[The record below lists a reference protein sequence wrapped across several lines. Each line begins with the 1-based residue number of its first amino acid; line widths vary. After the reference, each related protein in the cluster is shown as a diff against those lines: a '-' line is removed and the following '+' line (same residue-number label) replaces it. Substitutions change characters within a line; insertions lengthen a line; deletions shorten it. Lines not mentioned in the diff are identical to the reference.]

1 MNLILE
7 IGLKSLALLS
17 IAWLLWAAMRKA
29 SPALRHRVLALAFL
43 GLAGLPLLAVR
54 LPEIRVE
61 TPSPTVRYSPPKS
74 AFVAPNPALSATPMT
89 PAPYSRQSPE
99 PAEILPGLVVLVW
112 GVGVFLLLARLL
124 KHLFVAS
131 SLARGGTE
139 LALDPRLGLPP
150 HIRPVR
156 TSNVDIPVT
165 LGYVR
170 PTILLPEISST
181 WSEERLE
188 AVLLHEG
195 AHVRRADWLWLV
207 LSGVMSALYWPNPL
221 VHVLAAKMRSE
232 AELAADDAVLRGGVS
247 APAYATTLV
256 DLAEG
261 VRSKPMVAALP
272 FVDAGSLKAR
282 VVQILSATANRKP
295 LGRGLAVAILCLGAA
310 IVLPF
315 AALRLVAGPARVLGG
330 RLEVGHGHRLEIIAI
345 TEMNG
350 PEAKSWDMNGAL
362 LPRPFPVG
370 QTNRH
375 ELSSS
380 KTDAIERYVILR
392 TDDGE
397 GEIPTL
403 FATSG
408 DALPTV
414 GYVDQVDGTGQA
426 FRDAIGGRYF
436 VTRIVAPTGAAKAS
450 FQTDLPTD
458 DWKLTAYVNLKQGEA
473 VGLLN
478 PTLGLQV
485 AQMIP
490 ARGKGVEATFT
501 LPEKLA
507 DSEAMVRFLPD
518 NRDAAFFQR
527 FAGKATAYSSTP
539 IERLERVEILTR
551 LMRKVEFGDI
561 PLAPNPGAT
570 YTAHRFLPSGVID
583 ASGRLRDG
591 TPIAI
596 AGLAGNGS
604 SWGPD
609 GGAPIGGGLEELD
622 PRTLP
627 NVDGVPKRPVSLWL
641 ATGPKTDLEVPCI
654 YDGEGWPLFR
664 GYSTIYRAD
673 RTTRGFAS
681 YVDESVTARD
691 IVVPVATGEK
701 KTMVVFDRR
710 AAGTKWSFSERQGWN
725 GCLRVDYPIEKTAA
739 TQGMDLEIR
748 PVSASGAHVKL
759 KDANRISESAPG
771 WIEFD
776 LPRNE
781 AARVVAI
788 EFRAR
793 PYTWVKFDD
802 VALRPRS
809 R

>member
-1 MNLILE
+1 MNLLLE
-7 IGLKSLALLS
+7 IGLKSLGLLT

-54 LPEIRVE
+54 LPELRVE
-61 TPSPTVRYSPPKS
+61 TLSPTVRYSPPKS
-74 AFVAPNPALSATPMT
+74 AFVAPNPASSATPMT

-112 GVGVFLLLARLL
+112 GVGAFLLLARLL
-124 KHLFVAS
+124 KHLFVAN

-139 LALDPRLGLPP
+139 LALDPSLGLPP
-150 HIRPVR
+150 HIRLVR

-181 WSEERLE
+181 WPEERLR

-272 FVDAGSLKAR
+272 FVDTGSLKAR

-330 RLEVGHGHRLEIIAI
+330 RLEVGNGHRLEIIAI

-350 PEAKSWDMNGAL
+350 LVAKSWDINGAV

-380 KTDAIERYVILR
+380 NTGAIERYVILR

-414 GYVDQVDGTGQA
+414 AYVDQIDGTGQA

-436 VTRIVAPTGAAKAS
+436 VARIVAPRGAAKAS

-458 DWKLTAYVNLKQGEA
+458 DWKLIAYLNLKQGEV

-478 PTLGLQV
+478 PTLGMRV

-501 LPEKLA
+501 LPKKLA

-518 NRDAAFFQR
+518 NRDLAYFQR
-527 FAGKATAYSSTP
+527 FTGKATAYSSTP
-539 IERLERVEILTR
+539 IERLQRVEILTR
-551 LMRKVEFGDI
+551 PMRKVEFGEI

-583 ASGRLRDG
+583 STGRLRDG

-604 SWGPD
+604 SWGPK
-609 GGAPIGGGLEELD
+609 GEPSTGFHYGEPAP
-622 PRTLP
+622 PYLP
-627 NVDGVPKRPVSLWL
+627 NADGMPKRILTLWL
-641 ATGPKTDLEVPCI
+641 ETGPKRDLEVPLI
-654 YDGEGWPLFR
+654 YDGEGWPIFR
-664 GYSTIYRAD
+664 GYSTIFRGEG
-673 RTTRGFAS
+673 TTQGFVS
-681 YVDESVTARD
+681 QVEESVAARD
-691 IVVPVATGEK
+691 IVVPVAAGEK
-701 KTMVVFDRR
+701 KMMVAFDRR
-710 AAGTKWSFSERQGWN
+710 TVGTKWSFSERQGWS
-725 GCLRVDYPIEKTAA
+725 GCLRVEYPIEKTAA
-739 TQGMDLEIR
+739 TQGMDVEIR

-776 LPRNE
+776 LP
-781 AARVVAI
+781 AADADRVTAI